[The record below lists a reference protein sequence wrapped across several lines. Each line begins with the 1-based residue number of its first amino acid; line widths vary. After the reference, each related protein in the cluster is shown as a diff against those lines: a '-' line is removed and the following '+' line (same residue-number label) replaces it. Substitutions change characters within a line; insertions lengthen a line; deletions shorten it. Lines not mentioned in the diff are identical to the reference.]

1 MTDAQKR
8 LISAAQRVEKTL
20 NEQPFPCLYPDC
32 TELPILSHSQQEGGP
47 LKVMQRGGKV
57 YTIRRRMVT
66 SFVDLSRSKDF
77 LPPVCLTPV
86 SKATTFA
93 GFCNRHDTDLFSCLE
108 NVSHLT
114 PGDMDQVLALY
125 RRSMAFA
132 VATRRY
138 NLNQLLGMT
147 VELPEAKDNPL
158 LQATILNWGI
168 MLRYDM
174 DCTYRPSFDSD
185 AAERLEFVWRVIP
198 RNIGISCASG
208 IPPLED
214 EAGDRLVGELI
225 DYSTRT
231 MKGPR
236 PIVSF
241 NVVPEVDR
249 THVVLIWDKQFLP
262 YVNDVRVEISASDKT
277 VVERFFNDALLNR
290 SEDFTVSPDLWE
302 GLSESERNAIREL
315 IIPEHMR
322 RKVEVPR
329 LVSLDDIGP
338 VVKMPSTS

>member
-1 MTDAQKR
+1 MMNIQG
-8 LISAAQRVEKTL
+8 L
-20 NEQPFPCLYPDC
+20 
-32 TELPILSHSQQEGGP
+32 
-47 LKVMQRGGKV
+47 RGGDPFVITKTEKELLVV
-57 YTIRRRMVT
+57 Y
-66 SFVDLSRSKDF
+66 SPKNGAAFVDENIRINGECRVASGVLIFKQDDVKDF
-77 LPPVCLTPV
+77 G
-86 SKATTFA
+86 SQNIGSRTFVLA
-93 GFCNRHDTDLFSCLE
+93 RQTHDPQGYY
-108 NVSHLT
+108 LT

-125 RRSMAFA
+125 RRSMSFA

-262 YVNDVRVEISASDKT
+262 YINDVRVEISASDKT